1 MKKLVRAI
9 AKPFVGIAQIY
20 AELWKMWKESA
31 DWDNQS
37 PKHKWYII
45 WFGLSF
51 CGIFLFAESWL
62 IVPAIANFAWSSR
75 VVTKNVNIQDE

>member
-51 CGIFLFAESWL
+51 CGIFLFA
-62 IVPAIANFAWSSR
+62 
-75 VVTKNVNIQDE
+75 